1 MNYDIFFLIHSLAH
15 KSFLSDWFIVFFAE
29 TYGYLL
35 IVFVGLFLVFH
46 KEGSFDYKK
55 PFKQIISK
63 SKESIWVMLV
73 AFSSWA
79 FANILKEIIASPRP
93 FLRFENI
100 QPLFVHGGLDSFPS
114 GHAMFFSALAMSVYF
129 YHKKL
134 GIFLFVSA
142 LIISLSRVASGIHFP
157 IDIFFGFIFGTL
169 LAIIFRKILK
179 IFTKK

>member
-15 KSFLSDWFIVFFAE
+15 KGFLFDWFIVFFAE

-35 IVFVGLFLVFH
+35 IVFVGLFLFFH

-63 SKESIWVMLV
+63 SKEAIYVFFVSLLAW
-73 AFSSWA
+73 S
-79 FANILKEIIASPRP
+79 FASVLKDQISSPRP
-93 FLRFENI
+93 FLRFSEI
-100 QPLFVHGGLDSFPS
+100 SPLFTHGGMDSFPS

-134 GIFLFVSA
+134 GIFLFGSA
-142 LIISLSRVASGIHFP
+142 IVISICRVASGIHFP
-157 IDIFFGFIFGTL
+157 VDIFFGFIFGIL
-169 LAIIFRKILK
+169 VAIFLK
-179 IFTKK
+179 KVSNYFFKK